1 MLHLGLQSKKLKEI
15 LLMTEQNNNTENL
28 NKEDK
33 ANESTKEGAFSQTKE
48 TEPVKSE
55 KQLKKEK
62 RNKLWNEIFSWIG
75 VICTAVLLATAI
87 RGLLAEPIRVD
98 GNSMSE
104 TLVDGEIVIAT
115 KPRVIRGDLKHGDI
129 VICHYPRRN
138 EKTINIGTKLNFRV
152 DTAFIKRLVALPG
165 DTIAIIDG
173 ELFVNDKLVKE
184 DYIAHKSLQ
193 SYPRRVLGDDEYFV
207 MGDNR
212 ANSHDSRSR
221 NVGTISSDMI
231 VAHAKWVIYPF
242 NKIRSLD

>member
-1 MLHLGLQSKKLKEI
+1 
-15 LLMTEQNNNTENL
+15 MTEDNNNKENIAQ
-28 NKEDK
+28 EG
-33 ANESTKEGAFSQTKE
+33 TKEGVSPETKA
-48 TEPVKSE
+48 TEPAKTE

-62 RNKLWNEIFSWIG
+62 RNKVWDAIFSWVG

-87 RGLLAEPIRVD
+87 RGFLAEPIRVD
-98 GNSMSE
+98 GGSMKE

-115 KPRVIRGDLKHGDI
+115 KPRVLRGDLKRGDI
-129 VICHYPRRN
+129 VICHYPGRN

-165 DTIAIIDG
+165 DTVAIIDG
-173 ELFVNDKLVKE
+173 VLFINDKAVEE
-184 DYIAHKSLQ
+184 DYITHKSLQ
-193 SYPRRVLGDDEYFV
+193 SYPRRVLSDDEYFV

-242 NKIRSLD
+242 DKIRCLD